1 MSTVL
6 ECRQVCVDYG
16 PVRALVGVDLTVE
29 SGETLA
35 VLGPSGAGKTTLVHA
50 VAGFVPLA
58 GGEIR
63 MSGSVVA
70 DRTGGLPP
78 DKRQVGVVFQNYA
91 LWPHLDALDNVA
103 YPLRRAGA
111 GKAEARLEAAALME
125 RLGLRD
131 LEHRRPAQLSGGQ
144 QQRVGMA
151 RALARRASLFL
162 FDEPTAH
169 LDATVRT
176 MVQAEIARV
185 RRDSGAAAIYSSH
198 DAGEALAIAD
208 RVALLRD
215 GSLVQIG
222 APAEVY
228 EQPVDEWAARLT
240 GPVAVLEGESDG
252 SAVMVKSAF
261 VETPGQSSTPGRVRL
276 LVRPDWVSV
285 DGPLPGEVEEVMFRG
300 PYTDYRVRTESG
312 ILDVRLA
319 GPPRMEAGARRG
331 WSIDRGW
338 VLGADAGGS

>member
-1 MSTVL
+1 MATVL
-6 ECRQVCVDYG
+6 ECRGVSVDYG
-16 PVRALVGVDLTVE
+16 PVRAVRDIDLTLE
-29 SGETLA
+29 EGETLA

-63 MSGSVVA
+63 MNGSMVA
-70 DRTGGLPP
+70 DQSRGLSPE
-78 DKRQVGVVFQNYA
+78 KRGVGVVFQNYA

-103 YPLRRAGA
+103 YPLRRAGEA
-111 GKAEARLEAAALME
+111 KAEARLEAAAIME

-176 MVQAEIARV
+176 MVQAEIARA

-222 APAEVY
+222 TPAEVY

-252 SAVMVKSAF
+252 SSITVGDVV
-261 VETPGQSSTPGRVRL
+261 VETPGQSAAPGRVRL
-276 LVRPDWVSV
+276 LVRPDWASG
-285 DGPLPGEVEEVMFRG
+285 DGTLPGIVEEALFRG
-300 PYTDYRVRTESG
+300 PHTDYRVRTAAG
-312 ILDVRLA
+312 TFDVRVA
-319 GPPRMEAGARRG
+319 GTPRMEVGVSRG

-338 VLGADAGGS
+338 VLESETGE